1 MAMTYT
7 QYVGR
12 VYQRISQG
20 MPQEKAGIYRKTI
33 ETQILDA
40 LQELADRT
48 AKDPIDRALL
58 QKVYSVPMA
67 GGIAALSV
75 GPTADIMPGYIQYV
89 MHPSAPNG
97 KPMQPL
103 PWYTDLLS
111 DKGNTLYYYY
121 AVTANAIYGKKSDGI
136 TNPEDAT
143 LTVQANFIP
152 VLTPIVSTVP
162 PKKESDL
169 VAIGVELAMKKLLE
183 DQLSQPV
190 TGGSEA

>member
-1 MAMTYT
+1 MALTYT
-7 QYVGR
+7 QYVDR

-33 ETQILDA
+33 ETQLADA

-75 GPTADIMPGYIQYV
+75 GPTADIMVGYIQYV
-89 MHPSAPNG
+89 LHPNSP

-111 DKGNTLYYYY
+111 DKGNSLYYYY
-121 AVTANAIYGKKSDGI
+121 SVTANAIYGKKSDGV
-136 TNPEDAT
+136 TNPEDAS
-143 LTVQANFIP
+143 LSVQANFIP
-152 VLTPIVSTVP
+152 VLTPTTSTVP
-162 PKKESDL
+162 PKKEADL

-183 DQLSQPV
+183 DQLSQPM
-190 TGGSEA
+190 GAMDAEA